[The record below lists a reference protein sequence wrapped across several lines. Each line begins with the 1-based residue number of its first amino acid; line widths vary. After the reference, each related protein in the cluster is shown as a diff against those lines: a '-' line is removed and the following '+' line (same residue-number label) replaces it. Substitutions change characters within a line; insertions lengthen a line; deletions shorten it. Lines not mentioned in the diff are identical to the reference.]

1 MGVAEKIEKAFEEM
15 QVCCEMIE
23 GNGKCDKCPMSV
35 WCLKDDTIPFG
46 EAVYNMS
53 LDTIKKFIATAEKL
67 SMV

>member
-1 MGVAEKIEKAFEEM
+1 MGVAEKIEKSFETL
-15 QVCCEMIE
+15 QSCCEMIE
-23 GNGKCDKCPMSV
+23 ENGKCDKCPMSMY
-35 WCLKDDTIPFG
+35 CLKDDDVPFG